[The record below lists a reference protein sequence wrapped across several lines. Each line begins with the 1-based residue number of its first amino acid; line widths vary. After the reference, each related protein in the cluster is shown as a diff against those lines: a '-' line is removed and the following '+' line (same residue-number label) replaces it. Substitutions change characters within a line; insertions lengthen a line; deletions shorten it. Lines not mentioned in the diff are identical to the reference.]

1 MHLNQFSLYIFAML
15 LFFFSSSQAIDR
27 ETLRWMRS
35 EPKITKIEIAGNKA
49 ISEGDIKSQMYSRE
63 FGFFKALGKDR
74 RIYLQRETLRRD
86 TLEIKFLYLKNG
98 YLDIEIK
105 EEFILNQIDSSATVL
120 VQLSEGKLYRFGQKE
135 LKGSYDSK
143 FGQNLNKMMKTLK
156 AGKPFNIFLVRG
168 MIFDM
173 KTYLANEGYPYAVID
188 FTIDKSND
196 SEFDD
201 ILITVESDSLVHF
214 GEVRIVGNDNFPSYT
229 ARREITIKQNNIYRR
244 KDILNSQRRL
254 LESGYYTTVRFE
266 QDDTTESRLA
276 PDFVLSVRERKPHY
290 ITFTT
295 GAGQSEDKDLVW
307 GLSARY
313 GKRNFVGS
321 RRYDILSDYSFTL
334 GNGSKLIEHRYRVR
348 FTEPW
353 FLGIRMPLILTS
365 ELQPKIKDP
374 NRNFDR
380 QSWSLSAATTRRF
393 GLKARTTAG
402 FEYEFVEISGVP
414 ETEIELLKAEEGN
427 SARRKIYFTFR
438 RDSRDDLFVPRRGA
452 FTIFSVEYVGGFLGG
467 DDNFS
472 KTQFSWSTY
481 QMIKP
486 DWISATRIKV
496 GWARAFEKTQ
506 VVPIDEALFLGGAN
520 SVRGFSTESLGPIDA
535 ASGEV
540 EGATYTILF
549 NQEFRWKTLQVFNY
563 LPILRKIFSSLPLWQ
578 SVFFDMGNGFR
589 NLEDIKASAFAYSY
603 GTGIQIMSPAGP
615 IRFDYAQRIPTS
627 TIPFDSR
634 WHFTI
639 LYAF

>member
-1 MHLNQFSLYIFAML
+1 MSLSRFCFYIAVII
-15 LFFFSSSQAIDR
+15 LFFVSSSFPIDR

-35 EPKITKIEIAGNKA
+35 EPKITMIEIEGNKA
-49 ISEGDIKSQMYSRE
+49 LSDGDIKSQMYSRVY
-63 FGFFKALGKDR
+63 GFFKALGKDR

-98 YLDIEIK
+98 YLDIKIE
-105 EEFILNQIDSSATVL
+105 EEFRLNEIDSSATVF
-120 VQLSEGKLYRFGQKE
+120 VQIKEGKLYRFGQKG
-135 LKGSYDSK
+135 LDGSYDRK
-143 FGQNLNKMMKTLK
+143 FHHNLQKMTHTLK
-156 AGKPFNIFLVRG
+156 EGKPFNIFLVRG
-168 MIFDM
+168 IIFDM

-188 FTIDKSND
+188 FTIDKLGDN
-196 SEFDD
+196 EFDD

-214 GEVRIVGNDNFPSYT
+214 GEVRITGNDNFPSYT

-244 KDILNSQRRL
+244 KDILDSQRRL

-266 QDDTTESRLA
+266 QDDATESRLA

-290 ITFTT
+290 ITVTT
-295 GAGQSEDKDLVW
+295 GAGQSKDKDLVW
-307 GLSARY
+307 GLSGRY

-321 RRYDILSDYSFTL
+321 RRYDLLSDYSFTL
-334 GNGSKLIEHRYRVR
+334 GTDAQLIEHRYRIR

-353 FLGIRMPLILTS
+353 FMGIRMPLILTS
-365 ELQPKIKDP
+365 ELQPNIKDP

-393 GLKARTTAG
+393 GLVVRSTAG
-402 FEYEFVEISGVP
+402 IEYEFVKISGVP
-414 ETEIELLKAEEGN
+414 DNEIDLLKAEEGN

-452 FTIFSVEYVGGFLGG
+452 FINFSVEYVGGFLGG

-481 QMIKP
+481 QRIKP
-486 DWISATRIKV
+486 DWVSATRIKV
-496 GWARAFEKTQ
+496 GWARAFKKTQ

-520 SVRGFSTESLGPIDA
+520 SVRGFSTESLGPIGI
-535 ASGEV
+535 SGEV

-563 LPILRKIFSSLPLWQ
+563 LPILQKLFSSLPLWQ
-578 SVFFDMGNGFR
+578 SLFFDMGNGFR
-589 NLEDIKASAFAYSY
+589 DLENIKASAFAYSY
-603 GTGIQIMSPAGP
+603 GSGIQIMSPAGP

>member
-1 MHLNQFSLYIFAML
+1 MHLNRFSLSIFAML

-35 EPKITKIEIAGNKA
+35 EPKITKIEITGNKA
-49 ISEGDIKSQMYSRE
+49 LSKGDIKSQMYSRE

-98 YLDIEIK
+98 YLDIEII

-120 VQLSEGKLYRFGQKE
+120 VQLNEGKLYRFGQKE

-143 FGQNLNKMMKTLK
+143 FGQNLNKMMQKLK
-156 AGKPFNIFLVRG
+156 KGKPFNIFQVRS

-188 FTIDKSND
+188 FAIDKLSE
-196 SEFDD
+196 SEFDN
-201 ILITVESDSLVHF
+201 ILVSVESDSLVRF
-214 GEVRIVGNDNFPSYT
+214 GEVRIEGNDNFPSYT
-229 ARREITIKQNNIYRR
+229 ARREITMKQNNIYRR

-266 QDDTTESRLA
+266 QDDTTESRLV

-307 GLSARY
+307 GISGRY

-321 RRYDILSDYSFTL
+321 RRYDLLSDYAFTL
-334 GNGSKLIEHRYRVR
+334 GNGSQLIEHRYRVR

-380 QSWSLSAATTRRF
+380 QSWSLSAATSRRF

-402 FEYEFVEISGVP
+402 FEYEFVKISGVP
-414 ETEIELLKAEEGN
+414 VTEIDLLKAEEGN

-438 RDSRDDLFVPRRGA
+438 RDSRDDLFVPRRGV
-452 FTIFSVEYVGGFLGG
+452 FTNFSVEYVGGFLGG

-496 GWARAFEKTQ
+496 GWARAFKKTQ

-520 SVRGFSTESLGPIDA
+520 SVRGFNTESLGQLA

-563 LPILRKIFSSLPLWQ
+563 LPILRKLFSSLPLWQ
-578 SVFFDMGNGFR
+578 SLFFDMGNGFR
-589 NLEDIKASAFAYSY
+589 HLDNIKASAFAYSY

-615 IRFDYAQRIPTS
+615 IRFDYARRIPTK
-627 TIPFDSR
+627 TIAFDSR